1 MTETNYVIP
10 AVEKAVGV
18 LECLCASPSPMGV
31 SELTRALDL
40 NKNMVFRLLQT
51 LERQGWIVQG
61 QGAKYRVSL
70 RPFRHFSQVV
80 DRMDV
85 QQAAKTPLHRLWT
98 DTGESCYLAVRD
110 GARCLFVQHLDSTR
124 PVRVHGQVGGR
135 YRMHCCAPG
144 KVLLAYAS
152 ASVVEQVIS
161 EGLEANTDQ
170 TICDPVRLGQVLSQV
185 RDQGFATDLEEYMR
199 GMLCFAA
206 PVFDANMDVAGALG
220 ITVLTLHHSLET
232 LLSEL
237 ASPVLEAAKAASE
250 ILGADMNRV
259 PESDRVEAWQ

>member
-1 MTETNYVIP
+1 MKETNYVIP

-31 SELTRALDL
+31 SELTRQLDL

-51 LERQGWIVQG
+51 LERQGWIIQEE
-61 QGAKYRVSL
+61 GAKYRVSL

-85 QQAAKTPLHRLWT
+85 HQAAKSPLHTLWT

-110 GARCLFVQHLDSTR
+110 GTRCLFVEHLDSTR

-144 KVLLAYAS
+144 KVLLAYAPQHC
-152 ASVVEQVIS
+152 VEQVLA
-161 EGLEANTDQ
+161 EELEANTDA
-170 TICDPVRLGQVLSQV
+170 TICDADRLGQVLRQV
-185 RDQGFATDLEEYMR
+185 RSQGFATDIEEFTR

-206 PVFDANMDVAGALG
+206 PVFDAKMNVAGALG
-220 ITVLTLHHSLET
+220 ITVLTLHHSRET
-232 LLSEL
+232 LLSIL
-237 ASPVLEAAKAASE
+237 ADPVLQAAKTASE
-250 ILGADMNRV
+250 ILGADMSHV
-259 PESDRVEAWQ
+259 PGLETVEAWQ